1 MRRFALAFSL
11 VVVSVLSLAPVIAIA
26 QDVAPPE
33 ATLEPVVTS
42 APDPILLDVV
52 DLVKHAKLGRTVL
65 ALVLG
70 LKLVVVL
77 LQRFGGRL
85 PGAVG
90 LWLRSPMAAGLLPM
104 AAGVLGGVVTTIA
117 NGGNWLD
124 GLIGGVLVGVG
135 AWLPTPGVKP
145 EPVPAMTT
153 AQAVTAFNSKGPNP

>member
-1 MRRFALAFSL
+1 MRRFALAFAL
-11 VVVSVLSLAPVIAIA
+11 VVVAVLSLAPMLALA
-26 QDVAPPE
+26 QDAGPPVE
-33 ATLEPVVTS
+33 AGAAA
-42 APDPILLDVV
+42 APDPMLLDVV

-90 LWLRSPMAAGLLPM
+90 LWLKSPMAAGLLPM
-104 AAGVLGGVVTTIA
+104 AAGVLGGLVTTLA

-135 AWLPTPGVKP
+135 AWLPTPGPKP

-153 AQAVTAFNSKGPNP
+153 AQAVTAFNKGPQP